1 MGSGKS
7 VAARSLQNELGWPS
21 FSTDALIEQREKRSI
36 SAIFEDSGEAYF
48 RDLEHQ
54 VVKELAA
61 KQGVIIDCGGGV
73 VLNPENM
80 RLLKVNGMVF
90 YLKASAE
97 VIYGRIKHQKHRP
110 LLGVDN
116 LFEKIQA
123 LILGR
128 QALYQQADFIVDA
141 NDKNVSVPVEE
152 ILKKIREKI

>member
-7 VAARSLQNELGWPS
+7 VAAKSLQNELGWPS
-21 FSTDALIEQREKRSI
+21 FSTDSTIEQKEKRSI
-36 SAIFEDSGEAYF
+36 SAIFKDSGEAYF

-61 KQGVIIDCGGGV
+61 RQGIIIDCGGGV

-80 RLLKVNGMVF
+80 KLLKVNGVVF

-97 VIYGRIKHQKHRP
+97 VIYERIKHQKHRP
-110 LLGVDN
+110 LLDADKP
-116 LFEKIQA
+116 FEKIQA

-141 NDKNVSVPVEE
+141 NDKSVSVPVEE
-152 ILKKIREKI
+152 ILKKIREKS